1 MLPAMFNDILHDKK
15 QQPILTIPKNKV
27 SLHFLNLFGWTILF
41 FCYSCSSA
49 DKTDNQN
56 KISKTMNFRA
66 SFCDPLKPD
75 IIELG
80 DISQDTIIDHFEKIN
95 WNDYLQKMATAKQ
108 DEIYYSPSF
117 EVENKESKNGLAI
130 SAVGDPGNYEFYIF
144 YKRPKNVKSFFG
156 LKEKVNENYS
166 TDIQGQTKN
175 DVIDCLKALLK
186 NDTTY
191 LANKV
196 GQ

>member
-1 MLPAMFNDILHDKK
+1 MI
-15 QQPILTIPKNKV
+15 
-27 SLHFLNLFGWTILF
+27 
-41 FCYSCSSA
+41 SCSQP
-49 DKTDNQN
+49 DKGHDRKST
-56 KISKTMNFRA
+56 TMKFRV

-80 DISQDTIIDHFEKIN
+80 DILQDTIIDLFEKID
-95 WNDYLQKMATAKQ
+95 WNGYLLKMANVRQ

-130 SAVGDPGNYEFYIF
+130 SAAGDPNNYEFYIF
-144 YKRPKNVKSFFG
+144 YKRPKKVKSFFG
-156 LKEKVNENYS
+156 LKEKINQNYS

-175 DVIDCLKALLK
+175 DAIDCLKALLR
-186 NDTTY
+186 NDTEY
-191 LANKV
+191 LTNKV